1 VSVEFEIGR
10 NVIAEQ
16 VVLCI
21 KQKPFSEG
29 FVATTLLESQFI
41 LNSSPQDGIC
51 CCPDECP

>member
-1 VSVEFEIGR
+1 MSVEFEIGR